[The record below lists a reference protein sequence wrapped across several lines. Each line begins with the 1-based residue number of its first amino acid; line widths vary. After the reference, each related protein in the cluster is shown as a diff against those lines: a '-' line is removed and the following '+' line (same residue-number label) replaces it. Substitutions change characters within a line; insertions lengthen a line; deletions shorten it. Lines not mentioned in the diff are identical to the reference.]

1 MGNRWL
7 YVGMDEVTRD
17 YYADDGDKYMDDGN
31 GASGCMIQVI
41 AMGTRGRQ
49 HGQTKYQVK
58 GRKKGRMVE
67 ESDRGKFRG
76 RNTKR

>member
-1 MGNRWL
+1 MALRWSERSDEGPL
-7 YVGMDEVTRD
+7 KWMTGTNTWMAGMAPT
-17 YYADDGDKYMDDGN
+17 
-31 GASGCMIQVI
+31 GCMIEVI

-49 HGQTKYQVK
+49 HGLTKYQVK